1 MNPLVPT
8 QRGGKGDGA
17 KDATTVRG
25 FFRRFAACVSQAV
38 GSPWAF
44 LVAALCVVVWAT
56 LGPHYHYA
64 DTWQLIINTGTT
76 IVTFLMVFLIQNSQ
90 NRDARAIH
98 LKLDELIRA
107 VNGARNG
114 LVDLEELSDEELDRL
129 QQQFKR
135 LKDREI
141 RKTNGNK
148 TEKAVSVAER

>member
-1 MNPLVPT
+1 
-8 QRGGKGDGA
+8 
-17 KDATTVRG
+17 
-25 FFRRFAACVSQAV
+25 
-38 GSPWAF
+38 
-44 LVAALCVVVWAT
+44 
-56 LGPHYHYA
+56 
-64 DTWQLIINTGTT
+64 
-76 IVTFLMVFLIQNSQ
+76 
-90 NRDARAIH
+90 
-98 LKLDELIRA
+98 LDELIRA